1 MTAPIWIA
9 APPEVHAS
17 LLSSGPGPGALVAA
31 AGAWNSLSATYAAVA
46 EQLSSLLSAVQAGA
60 WEGPSAEQY
69 VTANGPYLTWL
80 SQASANSAG
89 AAAQQQTVAA
99 AYTSALAA
107 MPTLGELAANHATHA
122 VLVGTNF
129 FGINTIP
136 IAVNEADYARMW
148 VQAATTM
155 STYQAASSAA
165 VAATPETTPA
175 PQILQ
180 ANDSSS
186 SSDSGNNGSSGDS
199 GGIVDNDGGD
209 PTQLSWYFNRVTEIT
224 DTFGRD
230 LAEFPSNPS
239 AAISQLMSDI
249 PALIADEVGHLGEF
263 ITTFQ
268 PALTTA
274 ALTLP
279 LVNVGFVGVA
289 GAAALAGAA
298 GAVGGAAGAAAA
310 AAVAPAAAIP
320 VPTPTPVPMGM
331 APAPV
336 TAPGT
341 PTSVTN
347 APAAPAHATPSPAV
361 GGGGGTAGGGPG
373 VGFGP
378 TATNPLAAGTG
389 MADSSYA
396 VGLSGLESRS
406 SASGRTRRKAPD
418 SSSDDAEAPAA
429 AEAAGEQARVR
440 RRRRRMV
447 QRGHGDEFMEMDVE
461 VEPDWGNPPGPTST
475 ATSDRGAGTLGF
487 SGTVSKVGAMQ
498 AAGLATLA
506 GEERSANPTMPMMPG
521 TWEFKD
527 GGGQSRHEQE
537 KGLL

>member
-1 MTAPIWIA
+1 MTAPIWMA
-9 APPEVHAS
+9 APPEVHSS
-17 LLSSGPGPGALVAA
+17 LLSSGPGPGALMAA
-31 AGAWNSLSATYAAVA
+31 AGAWSSLSAAYTAVA
-46 EQLSSLLSAVQAGA
+46 EELSSLLSAVQAGA

-69 VTANGPYLTWL
+69 VAANVPYLAWL
-80 SQASANSAG
+80 TQSSATSAG

-99 AYTSALAA
+99 AYTAALAA
-107 MPTLGELAANHATHA
+107 MPTLGELAGNHAIHA
-122 VLVGTNF
+122 VLIGTNF

-136 IAVNEADYARMW
+136 IAVNEADYVRMW

-165 VAATPETTPA
+165 VASTPSTTPA

-180 ANDSSS
+180 TDSTTAGDSNAG
-186 SSDSGNNGSSGDS
+186 SSD
-199 GGIVDNDGGD
+199 GGGTQDIVDNDGGD
-209 PTQLSWYFNRVTEIT
+209 PTQLSWYFNRITELT
-224 DTFGRD
+224 NTFGRD

-239 AAISQLMSDI
+239 AAISQLESDI

-274 ALTLP
+274 ALILP
-279 LVNVGFVGVA
+279 LVNLGFVGVA

-310 AAVAPAAAIP
+310 TAVTPAAAIP
-320 VPTPTPVPMGM
+320 AATPAPVPMGV
-331 APAPV
+331 APTPV
-336 TAPGT
+336 TAPAT
-341 PTSVTN
+341 PTSVAN

-361 GGGGGTAGGGPG
+361 GGGGGAAGGGPG

-389 MADSSYA
+389 MADPSYA

-429 AEAAGEQARVR
+429 AASAGEQVR
-440 RRRRRMV
+440 SRRRRRMF
-447 QRGHGDEFMEMDVE
+447 QRGHGDEYMDMNVE
-461 VEPDWGNPPGPTST
+461 VEPDWDGPPGKSST
-475 ATSDRGAGTLGF
+475 VASNQGVGTLGF
-487 SGTVSKVGAMQ
+487 AGTVSKDGGTQ

-506 GEERSANPTMPMMPG
+506 GNEYGAGPTMPMMPG
-521 TWEFKD
+521 TWYSED
-527 GGGQSRHEQE
+527 AEGGPGR
-537 KGLL
+537 